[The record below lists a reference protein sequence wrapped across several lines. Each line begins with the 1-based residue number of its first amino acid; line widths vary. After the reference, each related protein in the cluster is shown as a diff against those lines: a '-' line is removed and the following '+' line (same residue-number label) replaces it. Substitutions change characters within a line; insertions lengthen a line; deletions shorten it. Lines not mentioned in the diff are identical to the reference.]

1 MAPNTLVTGLMAKLM
16 VAESKLCL
24 MELPMMVTGMM
35 ENSKK
40 ASAHIL
46 MGSYMTVNGSMVN
59 LMVME

>member
-1 MAPNTLVTGLMAKLM
+1 MAPNTLVTGLMAKQM
-16 VAESKLCL
+16 VAESKFCL
-24 MELPMMVTGMM
+24 MELLMMVTGMM

-46 MGSYMTVNGSMVN
+46 MGNYMTVNGSMAN